1 MKRLLFLGLLMM
13 LGVALA
19 FISGCD
25 EDEATNPPEKAVGDT
40 LNPIFVAVEEGFEGI
55 NEMTP
60 MLLAVSLEFMDSVLN
75 DPGHPASGKWSIGIQ
90 GLSVAAD
97 SFLHTYHSN
106 SQYWYFYYGIVDTSF
121 NGDTVVDI
129 FTLTLEDS
137 IQFLH
142 GAGPVQWPD
151 SAELTG
157 IKAGGSFEI
166 SSMNEGSVS
175 LHQNFTIT
183 GDIAGLGDVVINGNG
198 QLSIDLESNEPYCS
212 FDFDMNQ
219 TISNLQLNITELE
232 EEEGCPTA
240 GTIRHVGAVSVEC
253 TGDTSFT
260 FSDTWSITQTF
271 SGDIITTVFENS
283 TTVWTVTDTC
293 GGGSA
298 APWSRFTGISRNLD

>member
-13 LGVALA
+13 LGVALT
-19 FISGCD
+19 FLSGCD
-25 EDEATNPPEKAVGDT
+25 EDKDGTGPTEKAIGDT
-40 LNPIFVAVEEGFEGI
+40 QDPVFGAIEEGFEGI
-55 NEMTP
+55 DEMTS
-60 MLLAVSLEFMDSVLN
+60 MLLDVSLKFMDSVLN
-75 DPGHPASGKWSIGIQ
+75 DPGHLASGKWSFGIQ
-90 GLSVAAD
+90 GLGVAAD
-97 SFLHTYHSN
+97 SFLYTYHSN
-106 SQYWYFYYGIVDTSF
+106 TQYWYFYFAWDTIE
-121 NGDTVVDI
+121 NEGMDTVS
-129 FTLTLEDS
+129 LTIEDS

-142 GAGPVQWPD
+142 GASPVQWPN

-157 IKAGGSFEI
+157 IKVGGSFEI

-183 GDIAGLGDVVINGNG
+183 GDIAGLGDVVITGNG
-198 QLSIDLESNEPYCS
+198 QLSIDLDSYESPCS

-219 TISNLQLNITELE
+219 TISNLQLNITEPG

-253 TGDTSFT
+253 TGDTTFT

-283 TTVWTVTDTC
+283 TTVWTVTYTC
-293 GGGSA
+293 NGGTA
-298 APWSRFTGISRNLD
+298 APWSRFKGVGRILD

>member
-1 MKRLLFLGLLMM
+1 MKRLLFLSLLMT

-19 FISGCD
+19 FLSGCD
-25 EDEATNPPEKAVGDT
+25 KDEATNPPEKAVGDT
-40 LNPIFVAVEEGFEGI
+40 LDPVFGAIEYGFEGI

-60 MLLAVSLEFMDSVLN
+60 MLLAVSLEFMDSVFN
-75 DPGHPASGKWSIGIQ
+75 DPGHPAPGKWSIGIQ

-97 SFLHTYHSN
+97 SFLYTYHSN
-106 SQYWYFYYGIVDTSF
+106 TQYWYFYFAWDTIE
-121 NGDTVVDI
+121 NEGMDTVS
-129 FTLTLEDS
+129 LTIEDS

-142 GAGPVQWPD
+142 GASPVQWPNP
-151 SAELTG
+151 AELTG
-157 IKAGGSFEI
+157 IKIGGSFEV

-183 GDIAGLGDVVINGNG
+183 GDIAGLGDVVITGNG
-198 QLSIDLESNEPYCS
+198 QLSIDLDSNEPPCN

-219 TISNLQLNITELE
+219 TISNLQLNITEL

-271 SGDIITTVFENS
+271 SGDLITTVFENS

-298 APWSRFTGISRNLD
+298 APWNRFKGICRNLD

>member
-1 MKRLLFLGLLMM
+1 MKRLLLLSTLLTLGLS
-13 LGVALA
+13 LA
-19 FISGCD
+19 FVTGCD
-25 EDEATNPPEKAVGDT
+25 EDKDGTGPTEKAVGDT
-40 LNPIFVAVEEGFEGI
+40 LDPVFGAIEGGFEGI
-55 NEMTP
+55 DEMTP
-60 MLLAVSLEFMDSVLN
+60 MLLAVSLEFMDSVFN
-75 DPGHPASGKWSIGIQ
+75 DPGHPAPGKWSIGVQ
-90 GLSVAAD
+90 ALGVAAD

-142 GAGPVQWPD
+142 GAGPAQWPD

-157 IKAGGSFEI
+157 IKIGGSFEV

-198 QLSIDLESNEPYCS
+198 QLSLDFDFYDPSCS
-212 FDFDMNQ
+212 FDFNMNQ
-219 TISNLQLNITELE
+219 TISNLQLNITEL

-271 SGDIITTVFENS
+271 SGDYITTVFENS
-283 TTVWTVTDTC
+283 TTVWTVTHTC
-293 GGGSA
+293 GGGST
-298 APWSRFTGISRNLD
+298 APWSRFKGICRNLD